1 MVHFACSSTTFNLKF
16 IFMVGTLL
24 LLFLVSNSGVRA
36 QSAADCVAGLYWDG
50 TTCKR
55 CQGGKVSLSSG
66 ATSCENC
73 TTGKHSYGVGAGETC
88 RNCTIGKH
96 QSEHGVA
103 YCNKC
108 QAGRYNDKV
117 SATTCDSCPPGRYQ
131 EEVGQT
137 FCVDCPKGF
146 HSWNELISEKD
157 ASSCEGCIPGM
168 YGETDGS
175 IDITDCK
182 NCSAGRYST
191 HVGYPTFNSYPLGY
205 TADLPCVPCAF
216 GKWSSEEGM
225 PNLIGCISC
234 KIGYYNEKDGSD
246 SISSCKICA
255 SGRYM
260 TNFGSYNSKDCIIC
274 VSFLLLLPN
283 FGTYRYRLL
292 LVALSHQTHILVIFF
307 IAKRLQSRSRGE
319 KLLPTMLC
327 RTALARK
334 RCKNMHKVYC
344 WNI

>member
-1 MVHFACSSTTFNLKF
+1 M
-16 IFMVGTLL
+16 
-24 LLFLVSNSGVRA
+24 
-36 QSAADCVAGLYWDG
+36 
-50 TTCKR
+50 
-55 CQGGKVSLSSG
+55 SLSSG

-73 TTGKHSYGVGAGETC
+73 TTGKHSYGVGAGEVC
-88 RNCTIGKH
+88 RECELGKH

-117 SATTCDSCPPGRYQ
+117 SAATCDSCPPGRYQ

-157 ASSCEGCIPGM
+157 ASSCEGCIAGM

-175 IDITDCK
+175 VDATDCK

-234 KIGYYNEKDGSD
+234 KIGFYNEKEGSD

-260 TNFGSYNSKDCIIC
+260 TNFGSYNDKDCIIC
-274 VSFLLLLPN
+274 VSFLLLLPSLL
-283 FGTYRYRLL
+283 TELWCRLL
-292 LVALSHQTHILVIFF
+292 LFLVALSHQTHILVIFF

-319 KLLPTMLC
+319 KLLPTVFC

-334 RCKNMHKVYC
+334 WCRNMHKVYC